1 MLPERRTAVEFVAL
15 IVSPFLV
22 MMMVGSLVFLLQ
34 ESFYRGDFPMR
45 LRWVSGLFVFAAVLI
60 AWITIEM
67 GRTRAGLYLSLLFI
81 LGVVALDRFVESQIW
96 GIPVFTTIFHLIIVV
111 SIWLVCH
118 HLMLDCLLVDEGS
131 LPPLGKGL
139 LEEWSRPVT
148 APRSAAKASVPEDE
162 AERVPRDELEN
173 RALGFW
179 LDRIYPDRP
188 QGPPGRSVLYVLLG
202 GLAVIAVAGLNGPAP
217 GTVTYAAS
225 YVVAGLGLLMT
236 TNLLQLRLY
245 LRRRNL
251 TMPGDAVRGWMI
263 VGGAVIIGGLLL
275 AWVLPKPAIPTWS
288 WGVYLKSPLRKAS
301 EFASRGMEP
310 ANAPSS
316 KDSAAGD
323 SRSASGKTSSAES
336 SDDRQ
341 AAGPKPGEERAN
353 GSETGGKSDAE
364 SSGKPQNDQG
374 RDQLGTESRDPR
386 SANKESSKD
395 KDASQTPD
403 SQSTSSESPRPASP
417 TPGGDR
423 SRGDEREKSSRSFD
437 GSDRSERGTS
447 DRGRGQKDQPGSQ
460 GEQGARAVGTQSEA
474 DRPQES
480 QTDSAA
486 EDRWEAFRRS
496 LPQVGLNQV
505 ASGLAFLMRVLITLA
520 FLAAVAWLAWRYRHE
535 LREVLREWWEQLRRL
550 LESLFGRKR
559 VSGEEEPLPVSASP
573 KVPPFASFTDPFAS
587 GLAASQSPVWLVVY
601 SFEALQAW
609 GEGFGVP
616 RDSDET
622 PKEYA
627 QRLRACD
634 LTESAA
640 FDRLCELYNLVA
652 YAGRSS
658 TLSLSAEDRHALA
671 SAWRHMLRAANER
684 ALPEDLPRLIDDGR

>member
-1 MLPERRTAVEFVAL
+1 MLPERRTAVDFVAL
-15 IVSPFLV
+15 IVSPVLV

-67 GRTRAGLYLSLLFI
+67 GRTRAGLYLSPLFI
-81 LGVVALDRFVESQIW
+81 LGVIALDRFVESQIW
-96 GIPVFTTIFHLIIVV
+96 GIPVLTTIFHLIIVV
-111 SIWLVCH
+111 SVWLVCH
-118 HLMLDCLLVDEGS
+118 HLMLDCLLVDEDS

-139 LEEWSRPVT
+139 LEEWSQPAS
-148 APRSAAKASVPEDE
+148 APRSAAKTSVSWDE
-162 AERVPRDELEN
+162 AERVSAGEREN
-173 RALGFW
+173 RALSIW

-202 GLAVIAVAGLNGPAP
+202 GLVVIAVASLNGPAP
-217 GTVTYAAS
+217 GAVTYAAG
-225 YVVAGLGLLMT
+225 YVMAGLGLLMT

-245 LRRRNL
+245 LRGRNL
-251 TMPGDAVRGWMI
+251 AMPGDAVRGWMI

-275 AWVLPKPAIPTWS
+275 AWLLPKPAMPTWS

-310 ANAPSS
+310 ASAPSS
-316 KDSAAGD
+316 KGSTAGD

-341 AAGPKPGEERAN
+341 AARPKSGEESTN
-353 GSETGGKSDAE
+353 GDEAGGKSDAE

-374 RDQLGTESRDPR
+374 RDPLGTESRDPR
-386 SANKESSKD
+386 SANKESSWG
-395 KDASQTPD
+395 KDASQSTDP
-403 SQSTSSESPRPASP
+403 QSPSSKSP
-417 TPGGDR
+417 TSGDDR
-423 SRGDEREKSSRSFD
+423 SRGDEREKSSRSLD

-447 DRGRGQKDQPGSQ
+447 DRGQGQKDQPGSR
-460 GEQGARAVGTQSEA
+460 GEERTWAGGTQSEA
-474 DRPQES
+474 DHPRTDRPQES
-480 QTDSAA
+480 QTDSGE
-486 EDRWEAFRRS
+486 EDRWKAFRRS
-496 LPQVGLNQV
+496 LPQVSLNQV
-505 ASGLAFLMRVLITLA
+505 ASGLTLLLRMLITLA

-535 LREVLREWWEQLRRL
+535 IMEVLRQWWEQFRRQ

-559 VSGEEEPLPVSASP
+559 VSGEEKLSPVPATP
-573 KVPPFASFTDPFAS
+573 KVPPFASFKDPFAS

-601 SFEALQAW
+601 SFEALQAC
-609 GEGFGVP
+609 GDGLGMP
-616 RDSDET
+616 REPDET

-627 QRLRACD
+627 RRLRSRD
-634 LTESAA
+634 LNDPAA

-652 YAGRSS
+652 YAGRSG

-671 SAWRHMLRAANER
+671 SAWRQMLRAANEGT
-684 ALPEDLPRLIDDGR
+684 AAGGPVPTH